1 MLSVAESFLF
11 LETTQF
17 IYLWVMQTFQA
28 HAGKS
33 LLSYLQLIEGSD
45 TQSQCIDL

>member
-1 MLSVAESFLF
+1 MPSVAETLLPFFLF

-17 IYLWVMQTFQA
+17 IYLWVMQSFQA

-33 LLSYLQLIEGSD
+33 LLSYL
-45 TQSQCIDL
+45 